1 MTRALCHALF
11 RGWEID
17 PAICENPA
25 QFQPYRY
32 EAAWVDRC
40 FDPMQTPGRRM
51 LAILLCRAPIGEIRL
66 KRIDRSRGKA
76 R

>member
-32 EAAWVDRC
+32 EAAWVDR
-40 FDPMQTPGRRM
+40 
-51 LAILLCRAPIGEIRL
+51 
-66 KRIDRSRGKA
+66 
-76 R
+76 